1 MINKEQSPTVK
12 FSSDKDPDWF
22 EKNGGDYGY
31 GNYPES
37 RYDNDGYDK
46 RGYNEYGIDRAGINE
61 DQYDEVLYN
70 EILEDFK
77 DIYIPDLS
85 KSLNSSEFRSL
96 DVKEQSLL
104 AEKKK
109 LEEQLKKINQD
120 LENVATAKSQFGVSS
135 IIESNVV
142 APKRGFRK

>member
-12 FSSDKDPDWF
+12 FSANKDPDWF

-31 GNYPES
+31 GNDPES

-46 RGYNEYGIDRAGINE
+46 KGYNKYGVDRAGIHE
-61 DQYDEVLYN
+61 DQYDDELYN

-120 LENVATAKSQFGVSS
+120 LEKIATAKSQFGSS
-135 IIESNVV
+135 SVIENNVV
-142 APKRGFRK
+142 APKRGFGR

>member
-46 RGYNEYGIDRAGINE
+46 RGYNEYIE
-61 DQYDEVLYN
+61 
-70 EILEDFK
+70 LE
-77 DIYIPDLS
+77 LM
-85 KSLNSSEFRSL
+85 
-96 DVKEQSLL
+96 
-104 AEKKK
+104 
-109 LEEQLKKINQD
+109 KINTMKFFIMKFWKISKIFIFLIYQK
-120 LENVATAKSQFGVSS
+120 V
-135 IIESNVV
+135 
-142 APKRGFRK
+142 